1 MDYIVIF
8 FNSIKIIID
17 ITIRILDELL
27 LIIQ

>member
-8 FNSIKIIID
+8 LNSIKIIID